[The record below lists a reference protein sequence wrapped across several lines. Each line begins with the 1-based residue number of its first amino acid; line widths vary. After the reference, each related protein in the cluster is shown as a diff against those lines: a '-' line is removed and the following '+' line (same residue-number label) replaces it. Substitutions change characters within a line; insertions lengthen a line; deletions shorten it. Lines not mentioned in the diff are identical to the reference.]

1 MNLAARPAECVPADA
16 VGDSA
21 SSIFLSAF
29 ARMDDATL
37 LAHFRAPRPVY
48 YFPVPDLDETRPA
61 KIAAIMSG
69 RFEFN
74 GETRVLPDPVDWL
87 HNPSDDVEWHI
98 LLHKFYYAVGL
109 GMAFS
114 ASDDPRYVWRWMEL
128 IDCWIAR
135 TPPGFIAA
143 DVTGRRVQNWIYSYH
158 YFVTDS
164 PKNAVSPAFHR
175 RLLESIHEQV
185 EYLCTNLTAARN
197 HRTLE
202 LYTIF
207 LAAVVFPEMRRAA
220 FWREFA
226 LARIADNVR
235 SDLLPDGVQ
244 CELSTDYHQ
253 LVLKNYLNVRRL
265 AALNDIPVPADMD
278 AAIVRALEFSLHAHK
293 PDGIVPSLSDGDA
306 RSFLEL
312 LAQGAELYARD
323 DLRYAATAGREGT
336 PPAQRVAHFAASGY
350 TIVRSHWGE
359 AGQPFADAHY
369 LIFDCGP
376 LGAGNHGH
384 FDCLSFELAANGRSL
399 VVDPGRYTYSEA
411 GDINWRVRFRSTAA
425 HNTVCVDGR
434 DQTLYLPRPIKEPS
448 RHAHGSVRHK
458 VSGPA
463 PDAALRERVETAH
476 LVLLHGV
483 ARSHVYDAVH
493 SRRIVFVDACYWI
506 VSDWLDAP
514 TEHAYALRFQL
525 GEAAQDAVQVAR
537 DHGPRVRSPGLLIVQ
552 PQDPRVE
559 VAVEDSFVAYR
570 YGEKL
575 RAPRVCFSTRGEC
588 AAFDSVLLPWR
599 DDPPDLRVAHLP
611 VHGEGDAAR
620 NGSGVPGATR
630 RAAALRIESHAAG
643 QDFRDIWFHARDD
656 HPGDWRFGDYRFRGR
671 WLWLR
676 EDAAGRML
684 RGSADA
690 AGWLEHDGRAIALDG
705 PPA

>member
-1 MNLAARPAECVPADA
+1 MAAAGTDPP
-16 VGDSA
+16 
-21 SSIFLSAF
+21 ILLPAF
-29 ARMDDATL
+29 AQLDDATL
-37 LAHFRAPRPVY
+37 LAHFRASRPVF
-48 YFPVPDLDETRPA
+48 YFPVPDLDETRPE

-74 GETRVLPDPVDWL
+74 GETHALPDPVAWL
-87 HNPSDDVEWHI
+87 YNPSRDVEWHI
-98 LLHKFYYAVGL
+98 MLHKFYYAVGL
-109 GMAFS
+109 GMAFA
-114 ASDDPRYVWRWMEL
+114 ASGDPRYVWRWMEL

-164 PKNAVSPAFHR
+164 SKNAVCPAFHR

-185 EYLCTNLTAARN
+185 EYLCDNLTAARN

-202 LYTIF
+202 LYAIF
-207 LAAVVFPEMRRAA
+207 LAAVVFPEMRRSDY
-220 FWREFA
+220 WREFA
-226 LARIADNVR
+226 LERIADNIR

-278 AAIVRALEFSLHAHK
+278 AAIIRALEFSLHAHK

-312 LAQGAELYARD
+312 LGHGADLYGRED
-323 DLRYAATAGREGT
+323 FRYVATAGREGT
-336 PPAQRVAHFAASGY
+336 PPARRVAHFADSGY

-359 AGQPFADAHY
+359 SDRPYADAHY

-384 FDCLSFELAANGRSL
+384 FDCLNFEFAANGRSL

-411 GDINWRVRFRSTAA
+411 GDPNWRVRFRGTAA
-425 HNTVCVDGR
+425 HNTVCVDGLN
-434 DQTLYLPRPIKEPS
+434 QTLYLPRPIKEPS
-448 RHAHGSVRHK
+448 RHAHGAVRHK

-463 PDAALRERVETAH
+463 PDAELRERFEADDF
-476 LVLLHGV
+476 VLLHGV

-493 SRRIVFVDACYWI
+493 SRRIVQVGEDYWI

-514 TEHAYALRFQL
+514 TEHEYALRFQL
-525 GEAAQDAVQVAR
+525 GEAAQNAVSITR
-537 DHGPRVRSPGLLIVQ
+537 DRGPLVCSPGLIVAQ
-552 PQDPRVE
+552 PQDTGIAL
-559 VAVEDSFVAYR
+559 AVEDSFVSYR
-570 YGEKL
+570 YGERL
-575 RAPRVCFSTRGEC
+575 AAPRLCFTARGTH
-588 AAFDSVLLPWR
+588 AAFDTVLLPWR
-599 DDPPDLRVAHLP
+599 DDAPPLRIVRPP
-611 VHGEGDAAR
+611 VEC
-620 NGSGVPGATR
+620 GADR
-630 RAAALRIESHAAG
+630 SDDDFAALCIESARHG
-643 QDFRDIWFHARDD
+643 QDFRDLWLHSRSGAAGEWRIGPWHFH
-656 HPGDWRFGDYRFRGR
+656 GR

-676 EDAAGRML
+676 EDADGRIL
-684 RGSADA
+684 RARGDA
-690 AGWLEHDGRAIALDG
+690 AATLMRGDVPVPLDG
-705 PPA
+705 CAQ